1 MKNSNPD
8 IVIVGAG
15 CAGAYAAWRLSQDEK
30 YKDQDIRV
38 YELLPRVGG
47 RLISKWMSE
56 MVNIPPDEK
65 KKLDL
70 FQYVRKSELGGMRYL
85 TNQYLVTYLL
95 IEWQKTM
102 GWATVPFPVD
112 SKENIYNLRGTW
124 LTAEELSDPA
134 KRPYKLS
141 YNEQAMS
148 PGGIFIYVLNTV
160 LPNAAYMS
168 PEELSKARQEFT
180 YKGIPL
186 YKVGFWNAVRDIVS
200 QEAYDYAINGFGYN
214 TTSNNWNMADA
225 IPWYLADFPANAQYH
240 YLHRG
245 YDELPIQLLK
255 DAGKNGVELHLNH
268 ALTSLEDDGHKWK
281 LRILNLHDPKK
292 PKEVVVETKQVILAM
307 PRTSLEALKLPLR
320 IEQDSWYRNNVP
332 AVSPQPMFKFFLG
345 YPYPWFRALGLTNG
359 RTVTDSPIRQVYYW
373 GTASDQFFTRE
384 QLKELGVKAPPPPGP
399 NDTYNP
405 AVVMIYTDG
414 RDVDFWNPLFK
425 QVHAVH
431 DQTYARNVDTGER
444 EKLAPF
450 YDLFRGFE
458 QISTCNT
465 GQIAE
470 RFCKLSLVN
479 DATPPEERNLVDV
492 IQQEMRQIHDL
503 DYIPEPVVFGYAD
516 WSQYPFG
523 GGWNSWNPG
532 FKSWEVVEDIQ
543 ALKKSAKS
551 PEQNLYVIGEAYS
564 QAQGWVEGAFQTA
577 EQVLHAHFE
586 LTRPD
591 WIPKE
596 AYDDVLKVT

>member
-1 MKNSNPD
+1 M
-8 IVIVGAG
+8 
-15 CAGAYAAWRLSQDEK
+15 
-30 YKDQDIRV
+30 
-38 YELLPRVGG
+38 
-47 RLISKWMSE
+47 
-56 MVNIPPDEK
+56 
-65 KKLDL
+65 
-70 FQYVRKSELGGMRYL
+70 
-85 TNQYLVTYLL
+85 
-95 IEWQKTM
+95 M
-102 GWATVPFPVD
+102 GWQTGDQRQLF
-112 SKENIYNLRGTW
+112 YLFNLERRI
-124 LTAEELSDPA
+124 PA
-134 KRPYKLS
+134 SHLLRRINP
-141 YNEQAMS
+141 
-148 PGGIFIYVLNTV
+148 
-160 LPNAAYMS
+160 
-168 PEELSKARQEFT
+168 
-180 YKGIPL
+180 
-186 YKVGFWNAVRDIVS
+186 IVM
-200 QEAYDYAINGFGYN
+200 QV
-214 TTSNNWNMADA
+214 
-225 IPWYLADFPANAQYH
+225 LAD
-240 YLHRG
+240 L
-245 YDELPIQLLK
+245 
-255 DAGKNGVELHLNH
+255 
-268 ALTSLEDDGHKWK
+268 
-281 LRILNLHDPKK
+281 
-292 PKEVVVETKQVILAM
+292 
-307 PRTSLEALKLPLR
+307 
-320 IEQDSWYRNNVP
+320 
-332 AVSPQPMFKFFLG
+332 
-345 YPYPWFRALGLTNG
+345 
-359 RTVTDSPIRQVYYW
+359 
-373 GTASDQFFTRE
+373 
-384 QLKELGVKAPPPPGP
+384 
-399 NDTYNP
+399 
-405 AVVMIYTDG
+405 
-414 RDVDFWNPLFK
+414 
-425 QVHAVH
+425 
-431 DQTYARNVDTGER
+431 R